1 MIFKLQSSTHFL
13 LLQIAA
19 QRADQSPMPAGTPK
33 EERQMELVI
42 STTDSDTGER
52 TITDYVQIPKSSIV
66 EYVLRPGV
74 NTERILIVVSIKAII
89 HQNNLFRTWR
99 SSEKE

>member
-33 EERQMELVI
+33 DERQMELVI

-52 TITDYVQIPKSSIV
+52 TVTDYVQIPKSSIV

-74 NTERILIVVSIKAII
+74 NTERILIVVSLRPSYTRII
-89 HQNNLFRTWR
+89 YPGL
-99 SSEKE
+99 

>member
-1 MIFKLQSSTHFL
+1 
-13 LLQIAA
+13 
-19 QRADQSPMPAGTPK
+19 MPAGTPK
-33 EERQMELVI
+33 DERQMELVI

-52 TITDYVQIPKSSIV
+52 TVTDYVQIPKSSIV

-89 HQNNLFRTWR
+89 HQNNLSRTLR

>member
-99 SSEKE
+99 SSKKE